1 MMEKLTLKEWLLKVD
16 CVTDMRS
23 VVDEINLHHKV
34 KEAIAD
40 ERRRLQKA
48 NLMYKLRKKKQ

>member
-1 MMEKLTLKEWLLKVD
+1 MMEKLSLKEWLLKVD
-16 CVTDMRS
+16 CVTDMRR

-40 ERRRLQKA
+40 ERRRLQKQ